1 MNPRVITVE
10 ATNKHFLKLSFEN
23 DEIKLFDAS
32 PFLDKGIFK
41 ELKDYNYFKQASV
54 AFGSVKWPHDQDF
67 SYDTL
72 YLLSK
77 SLARHNDSPLGASL

>member
-10 ATNKHFLKLSFEN
+10 ATNNHFLKLSFDN
-23 DEIKLFDAS
+23 NEIKLFDAS

-41 ELKDYNYFKQASV
+41 ELQDYNYFKQVSV
-54 AFGSVKWPHDQDF
+54 AFGSVEWPHEQDF

-77 SLARHNDSPLGASL
+77 PLAS

>member
-10 ATNKHFLKLSFEN
+10 ATNNHFLKLSFDN

-41 ELKDYNYFKQASV
+41 ELQDYNYFKQVSV
-54 AFGSVKWPHDQDF
+54 AFGSVEWPHEQDF

-77 SLARHNDSPLGASL
+77 PLAS

>member
-10 ATNKHFLKLSFEN
+10 ATNNYFLKLSFDK
-23 DEIKLFDAS
+23 DEIKLFDAR

-41 ELKDYNYFKQASV
+41 ELQDLNYFKQASV
-54 AFGSVKWPHDQDF
+54 AFGSVEWPHEQDF
-67 SYDTL
+67 SYNTL

-77 SLARHNDSPLGASL
+77 PLAS

>member
-1 MNPRVITVE
+1 MNPRVIAVE
-10 ATNKHFLKLSFEN
+10 ATNNHFLRLSFDN
-23 DEIKLFDAS
+23 DETKLFDTS

-41 ELKDYNYFKQASV
+41 ELQDYNYFKQVSV
-54 AFGSVKWPHDQDF
+54 AFGSVEWPHEQDF

-77 SLARHNDSPLGASL
+77 PLAS

>member
-10 ATNKHFLKLSFEN
+10 ATNKHFLKLSFDN

-41 ELKDYNYFKQASV
+41 ELQDYNYFKQASV
-54 AFGSVKWPHDQDF
+54 AFGSVEWPHEQDF

-77 SLARHNDSPLGASL
+77 PLAS

>member
-10 ATNKHFLKLSFEN
+10 ATNNHFLKLSFDN
-23 DEIKLFDAS
+23 DEIKLFDVS

-41 ELKDYNYFKQASV
+41 ELQDFNYFKQATV
-54 AFGSVKWPHDQDF
+54 AFGSVEWPHEQDF

-77 SLARHNDSPLGASL
+77 PLAS

>member
-10 ATNKHFLKLSFEN
+10 ATNNHFLKLSFDN
-23 DEIKLFDAS
+23 DEVKLFDAR

-41 ELKDYNYFKQASV
+41 ELQDYNYFKQVSV
-54 AFGSVKWPHDQDF
+54 AFGSVEWPHEQDF

-77 SLARHNDSPLGASL
+77 PLAS

>member
-10 ATNKHFLKLSFEN
+10 ATNNHFLKLSFDN
-23 DEIKLFDAS
+23 DEVKLFDSS
-32 PFLDKGIFK
+32 PFLDKVIFK
-41 ELKDYNYFKQASV
+41 ELQNYNYFKQVSV
-54 AFGSVKWPHDQDF
+54 AFGSVEWPHEQDF

-77 SLARHNDSPLGASL
+77 PLAS

>member
-10 ATNKHFLKLSFEN
+10 ATNKHFLKLSFDN
-23 DEIKLFDAS
+23 DEIKIFDAS

-41 ELKDYNYFKQASV
+41 ELQDYNYFKQASV
-54 AFGSVKWPHDQDF
+54 AFGSVEWPHEQDF

-77 SLARHNDSPLGASL
+77 PLAS